1 MKKVW
6 IIAGMLFWI
15 SAVSAQQIADSV
27 YWVYFTDKLENGYQI
42 DQPNDFLSERSI
54 NRRAW
59 QGLGIDH
66 RDLPVTAAYVEELK
80 AMGVEIKH
88 ISKWLNGI
96 AMTGAGQ
103 QLFDQVLAKPF
114 TDTIPWEPATD
125 DLHFLPPPIGNRF
138 DPPLAQPPGYTY
150 GVATEQ
156 VTMMN
161 VDYLHDL
168 GYTGKGVWIAVL
180 DAGFTNVDSLPSFES
195 MIQEGRLMG
204 TRNFVND
211 TDVFRMHS
219 HGMHVLSTMGGEW
232 DGNMVGTAPHAT
244 YFLCAT
250 ENGDQETRIEEIAWI
265 EGAEYMDSLGF
276 DVFNTSLGY
285 SDFDGEEYDYT
296 YRDMDGKT
304 TFISRA
310 ASLTASRGII
320 LCNSAGNEGSSSWYY
335 LTAPADAF
343 DILSVGAV
351 DSTNV
356 IANFSS
362 RGPSFDARVKPEVV
376 AMGRASGVQG
386 LHGGLARSNGTS
398 FSSPI
403 LAGSVASLWQA
414 YPALSAKEL
423 IRWVRLN
430 GDRSKNPDSTYGFGL
445 PDFGKIYWN
454 ITDVPTRLVP
464 GQMEVYPNPA
474 VDHLMIKLPEATS
487 GLYTVQFHDMSGR
500 MIHSEQVTIPG
511 EVVLSDRMKDGLY
524 ILEIKTVSGI
534 YHTRII
540 KK

>member
-1 MKKVW
+1 
-6 IIAGMLFWI
+6 
-15 SAVSAQQIADSV
+15 
-27 YWVYFTDKLENGYQI
+27 
-42 DQPNDFLSERSI
+42 
-54 NRRAW
+54 
-59 QGLGIDH
+59 
-66 RDLPVTAAYVEELK
+66 
-80 AMGVEIKH
+80 
-88 ISKWLNGI
+88 
-96 AMTGAGQ
+96 
-103 QLFDQVLAKPF
+103 
-114 TDTIPWEPATD
+114 
-125 DLHFLPPPIGNRF
+125 
-138 DPPLAQPPGYTY
+138 
-150 GVATEQ
+150 
-156 VTMMN
+156 
-161 VDYLHDL
+161 
-168 GYTGKGVWIAVL
+168 
-180 DAGFTNVDSLPSFES
+180 
-195 MIQEGRLMG
+195 
-204 TRNFVND
+204 
-211 TDVFRMHS
+211 
-219 HGMHVLSTMGGEW
+219 
-232 DGNMVGTAPHAT
+232 
-244 YFLCAT
+244 
-250 ENGDQETRIEEIAWI
+250 
-265 EGAEYMDSLGF
+265 
-276 DVFNTSLGY
+276 
-285 SDFDGEEYDYT
+285 
-296 YRDMDGKT
+296 
-304 TFISRA
+304 
-310 ASLTASRGII
+310 

-534 YHTRII
+534 YHTAYN
-540 KK
+540 